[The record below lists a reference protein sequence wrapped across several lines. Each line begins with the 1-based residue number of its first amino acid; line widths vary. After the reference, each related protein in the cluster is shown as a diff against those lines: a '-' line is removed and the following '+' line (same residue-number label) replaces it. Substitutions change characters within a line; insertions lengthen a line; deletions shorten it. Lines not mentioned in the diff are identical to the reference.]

1 MCGVPARR
9 GWDDGMDGVLG
20 EAACESVGKATSVS
34 KVEKPSE
41 VELDMAV

>member
-1 MCGVPARR
+1 MARLGR
-9 GWDDGMDGVLG
+9 WDGWVLG
-20 EAACESVGKATSVS
+20 EAACESVGEATSVS